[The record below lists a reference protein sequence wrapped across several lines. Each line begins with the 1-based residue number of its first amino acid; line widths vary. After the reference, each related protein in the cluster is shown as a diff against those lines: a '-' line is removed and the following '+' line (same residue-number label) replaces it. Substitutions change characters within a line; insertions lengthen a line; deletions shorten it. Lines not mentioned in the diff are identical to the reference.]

1 MILTSNE
8 KKQSIALNNIILKMM
23 SKQKRQ
29 VTEKHTI
36 MIPSINVKN
45 GETQTI
51 YPSGK
56 IMKKS
61 KEILL

>member
-1 MILTSNE
+1 MVLTSNE
-8 KKQSIALNNIILKMM
+8 NKQSIALNNIILKM
-23 SKQKRQ
+23 SRQKRQ
-29 VTEKHTI
+29 VTEKHT

-45 GETQTI
+45 RETQTI
-51 YPSGK
+51 YTSGK